1 VASVRSD
8 DVTAPA
14 SAVGATSVLPSEPLG
29 EAPADE
35 AAAPAE
41 VPDGLLE
48 EIDSVLAELGE
59 KDAAGIVAWAV
70 ARYGDKLI
78 IASSFQ
84 DAVLVDLAVRADP
97 RSEIVFLD
105 TGFHFPET
113 LEYVETIRAR
123 YDLNL
128 TVLKPGPEA
137 APWPCG
143 STRCCETR
151 KVMPLERLIAERGAQ
166 AWATGLKRV
175 DSATRANAPVM
186 AWDSARHVLK
196 LNPLAAWSDEE
207 IDAYN
212 LEHGIPTHPL
222 MSQGYT
228 SIGCAPTTK
237 PVTDGAHPRAGRWAD
252 SEKTECGLHL

>member
-1 VASVRSD
+1 VASVGSD
-8 DVTAPA
+8 DVTAPDL
-14 SAVGATSVLPSEPLG
+14 AVGATSLLPSEQDDEAPLG
-29 EAPADE
+29 
-35 AAAPAE
+35 
-41 VPDGLLE
+41 LLD
-48 EIDSVLAELGE
+48 EIDTVLAELGE
-59 KDAAGIVAWAV
+59 KDAGGVVAWAV
-70 ARYGDKLI
+70 GRYGDKLI
-78 IASSFQ
+78 VASSFQ
-84 DAVLVDLAVRADP
+84 DAALVDLAVRADP
-97 RSEIVFLD
+97 KSEIVFLD

-113 LEYVETIRAR
+113 LEYVETIRAH

-175 DSATRANAPVM
+175 DALTRANAPVM
-186 AWDSARHVLK
+186 AWDSARHLLK
-196 LNPLAAWSDEE
+196 LNPLAAWSDED
-207 IDAYN
+207 IDAYH